1 MEVKK
6 LSVVDLEDK
15 KLTNYLMGLVIVI
28 AAFYATLEFGNRE
41 VVERV
46 YDNFAE
52 IFDDDADI
60 VSTTMEQPLP
70 PPPPA
75 VTKSISDELILVDD
89 DSHEEN
95 DNMISSE
102 DLGAAVVA
110 PAPKV
115 VEVAKVPDEV
125 IEDNEIFKIV
135 EKMPEF
141 PGGMA
146 ACLKF
151 LANNIKYPTIS
162 QEHGVQG
169 KVVIQFVVNKDGSIV
184 DPTVVRSVDPHL
196 DKEALR
202 VISMM
207 PKWTPGMQR
216 GKPVRVKYTV
226 PVTFRLQ

>member
-89 DSHEEN
+89 DSHEET

-115 VEVAKVPDEV
+115 VEPSKITEEV

-151 LANNIKYPTIS
+151 LANNIKYPAIA
-162 QEHGVQG
+162 QESNIQG
-169 KVVIQFVVNKDGSIV
+169 KVIIQFVVNKDGSIV
-184 DPTVVRSVDPHL
+184 DPVVVRSVDPHL

>member
-15 KLTNYLMGLVIVI
+15 KLTNYLIGLVIVI
-28 AAFYATLEFGNRE
+28 ATFYATLEFGTRE

-46 YDNFAE
+46 YDNFSD
-52 IFDDDADI
+52 IFDDNTEI

-89 DSHEEN
+89 DSQEEN
-95 DNMISSE
+95 NMISSE

-184 DPTVVRSVDPHL
+184 DPTVVRSVDPYL

-207 PKWTPGMQR
+207 PRWTPGTQR
-216 GKPVRVKYTV
+216 DKPVRVKYTV

>member
-15 KLTNYLMGLVIVI
+15 KLTNYLIGLVIVI
-28 AAFYATLEFGNRE
+28 ATFYATLEFGTRE

-46 YDNFAE
+46 YDNFSD
-52 IFDDDADI
+52 IFDDNTEI

-89 DSHEEN
+89 DSQEEN
-95 DNMISSE
+95 NMISSE

-184 DPTVVRSVDPHL
+184 DPTVVRSVDPYL
-196 DKEALR
+196 AKEALR

>member
-15 KLTNYLMGLVIVI
+15 KLTNYLIGLVIVI
-28 AAFYATLEFGNRE
+28 ATFYATLEFGTRE

-46 YDNFAE
+46 YDNFSD
-52 IFDDDADI
+52 IFDDNTEI

-89 DSHEEN
+89 DSQEEN
-95 DNMISSE
+95 NMISSE

-110 PAPKV
+110 PTPKV

-141 PGGMA
+141 PGGMT

-151 LANNIKYPTIS
+151 LANNIKYPAIA
-162 QEHGVQG
+162 QESNIQG
-169 KVVIQFVVNKDGSIV
+169 KVIIQFVVNKDGSIV
-184 DPTVVRSVDPHL
+184 DPVVVRSVDPHL

>member
-1 MEVKK
+1 MQAIID
-6 LSVVDLEDK
+6 SGDLPDA
-15 KLTNYLMGLVIVI
+15 VIC
-28 AAFYATLEFGNRE
+28 AN
-41 VVERV
+41 
-46 YDNFAE
+46 
-52 IFDDDADI
+52 DI
-60 VSTTMEQPLP
+60 MAINVCDVLKE
-70 PPPPA
+70 A
-75 VTKSISDELILVDD
+75 GI
-89 DSHEEN
+89 
-95 DNMISSE
+95 
-102 DLGAAVVA
+102 
-110 PAPKV
+110 
-115 VEVAKVPDEV
+115 KVPDEV

-151 LANNIKYPTIS
+151 LANNIKYPAIA
-162 QEHGVQG
+162 QESNIQG
-169 KVVIQFVVNKDGSIV
+169 KVIIQFVVNKDGSIV
-184 DPTVVRSVDPHL
+184 DPVVVRSVDPHL

>member
-15 KLTNYLMGLVIVI
+15 KLTNYLIGLVIVI
-28 AAFYATLEFGNRE
+28 ATFYATLEFGTRE

-46 YDNFAE
+46 YDNFSD
-52 IFDDDADI
+52 IFDDNTEI

-89 DSHEEN
+89 DSQEEN
-95 DNMISSE
+95 NMISSE

-184 DPTVVRSVDPHL
+184 DPTVVRSVDPYL

-207 PKWTPGMQR
+207 PRWTPGMQR

>member
-15 KLTNYLMGLVIVI
+15 KLTNYLLGLVIVI

-151 LANNIKYPTIS
+151 LANNIKYPAIA
-162 QEHGVQG
+162 QESNIQG
-169 KVVIQFVVNKDGSIV
+169 KVIIQFVVNKDGSIV
-184 DPTVVRSVDPHL
+184 DPVVVRSVDPHL

>member
-15 KLTNYLMGLVIVI
+15 KLTNYLIGLVIVI
-28 AAFYATLEFGNRE
+28 ATFYATLEFGTRE

-46 YDNFAE
+46 YDNFSD
-52 IFDDDADI
+52 IFDDNTEI

-89 DSHEEN
+89 DSQVEN
-95 DNMISSE
+95 DNIMSSE
-102 DLGAAVVA
+102 DLGTAVVA

-115 VEVAKVPDEV
+115 VEPSKITEEV

-151 LANNIKYPTIS
+151 LANNIKYPAIA
-162 QEHGVQG
+162 QESNIQG
-169 KVVIQFVVNKDGSIV
+169 KVIIQFVVNKDGSIV
-184 DPTVVRSVDPHL
+184 DPVVVRSVDPHL

>member
-15 KLTNYLMGLVIVI
+15 KLTNYLIGLVIVI
-28 AAFYATLEFGNRE
+28 ATFYATLEFGTRE

-46 YDNFAE
+46 YDNFSD
-52 IFDDDADI
+52 IFDDNTEI

-89 DSHEEN
+89 DSQEEN
-95 DNMISSE
+95 NMISSE

-115 VEVAKVPDEV
+115 VEVAKLPDEV

-151 LANNIKYPTIS
+151 LANNIKYPAIS

-184 DPTVVRSVDPHL
+184 DPTVVRSVDPYL

>member
-15 KLTNYLMGLVIVI
+15 KLTNYLLGLVIVI
-28 AAFYATLEFGNRE
+28 ATFYATLEFGTRE

-46 YDNFAE
+46 YDGIAE
-52 IFDDDADI
+52 LLDDNTEVI
-60 VSTTMEQPLP
+60 CTTMEQPLP

-95 DNMISSE
+95 DNIISSE

-151 LANNIKYPTIS
+151 LANNIKYPAIA
-162 QEHGVQG
+162 QESNIQG
-169 KVVIQFVVNKDGSIV
+169 KVIIQFVVNKDGSIV
-184 DPTVVRSVDPHL
+184 DPVVVRSVDPHL

-207 PKWTPGMQR
+207 PKWSPGMQR